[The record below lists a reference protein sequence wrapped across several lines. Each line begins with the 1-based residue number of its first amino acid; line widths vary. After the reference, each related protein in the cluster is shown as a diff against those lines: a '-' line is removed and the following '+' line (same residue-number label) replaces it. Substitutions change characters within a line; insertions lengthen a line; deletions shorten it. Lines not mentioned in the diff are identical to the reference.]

1 MSASPLNPDD
11 LERRPELPEKGK
23 KRTSILPKI
32 EGDRKAQLNAPELNF
47 DSSGAFGSALYY
59 FFTQTFFAS
68 SHFMSFVFSQSAFV
82 VGTAGASAAN
92 AGAVNA
98 SKRVAT
104 IALLRNLTDIEVSS
118 FKLGHLMTPGL
129 TMHL

>member
-1 MSASPLNPDD
+1 MKPDHKAGLQFMNLD
-11 LERRPELPEKGK
+11 LG
-23 KRTSILPKI
+23 
-32 EGDRKAQLNAPELNF
+32 QN
-47 DSSGAFGSALYY
+47 Y
-59 FFTQTFFAS
+59 FFTHLLVAS